1 MPSATK
7 FFNTEQLK
15 FILLGKKINI
25 TNLEIFIKIKNILFC
40 ECKMQYEYINQLF
53 LKNSISQGMFLLE
66 LEELQERS
74 EKLFELPLFSLKI
87 ISRLQT
93 DSMCNFLKYIL
104 LTTSFSLYVFLY
116 MHKIVLY
123 LQLWILIHV
132 SRFLC

>member
-1 MPSATK
+1 MPSATT

>member
-1 MPSATK
+1 MPSATT

-53 LKNSISQGMFLLE
+53 LKNSISQGMFPLE

>member
-1 MPSATK
+1 MPSATT

-53 LKNSISQGMFLLE
+53 LKNSISQGMLPLE